1 MASRCIFFQRGGA
14 REHVRE
20 KISSFSRLHVCVFLS
35 WCMYV
40 SSLFKEAHHLPN
52 IFSLTYVRS
61 DVSRIRVDT
70 VRAGPVPV
78 RAGVWTGRRRSGPNW
93 TEQCLGPV
101 CRDRTGNGGPRA
113 GPRGPSGPAKTW
125 AERALELRRELF
137 IGDAM
142 LEEAQLV
149 EKMSGSFRRTR
160 ESYMMKKNTGGSS

>member
-61 DVSRIRVDT
+61 DVSRT
-70 VRAGPVPV
+70 VV
-78 RAGVWTGRRRSGPNW
+78 
-93 TEQCLGPV
+93 
-101 CRDRTGNGGPRA
+101 GGPEHYICYINL
-113 GPRGPSGPAKTW
+113 TV
-125 AERALELRRELF
+125 EIILF
-137 IGDAM
+137 VKIYRIEG
-142 LEEAQLV
+142 
-149 EKMSGSFRRTR
+149 
-160 ESYMMKKNTGGSS
+160 